1 MVGGGTSIRRMTRE
15 LPLAASSRIVVVG
28 DVMVDRYWY
37 GDAHRISQEAPV
49 PVVDIS
55 VAEDRPGGA
64 ANVALNVVA
73 MGVECTLVSAVG
85 ADQAAESMRA
95 RLEGAG
101 VVCDFVEVADWET
114 TLKLRVLGQRQQL
127 IRLDFERPPP
137 GPVTGRVLESL
148 ERHLATADT
157 LIIEDYDKGVVDA
170 PEGIVAAAKKAG
182 VAVVV
187 DPKFKDLGRYAGAD
201 IVKPNRTEFEHVAG
215 AWADEADLARRGGEL
230 LDRIGGGTLVVTLG
244 GDGLAVIHRDGTSHR
259 VQASN
264 VEIYDVTGAGDT
276 VAAGLG
282 VAASL
287 GWNVL
292 DGARMANLA
301 AGLVCTRIGTAA
313 VTAAEINRA
322 IARQPAMEHG
332 ILERDALIAA
342 VATARARGDKIVFTN
357 GCFDIL
363 HAGHV
368 GYLAQARG
376 LGDRLVVAVN
386 DDASAARLKGNG
398 RPVND
403 VESRMR
409 VLDGL
414 ASVDWVTPFSEDTPE
429 ALLSVLRPDVLAKGG
444 DYLESEVVGADYV
457 RGYGGAVKVL
467 GLFEDSSTTSI
478 IDRIKSD

>member
-1 MVGGGTSIRRMTRE
+1 MIRE
-15 LPLAASSRIVVVG
+15 LPSAASSRIVVVG

-37 GDAHRISQEAPV
+37 GDARRISQEAPV

-73 MGVECTLVSAVG
+73 MGAECTLVSAVG
-85 ADQAAESMRA
+85 NDEAADAIRA

-101 VVCDFVEVADWET
+101 VVCDFVELADWAT
-114 TLKLRVLGQRQQL
+114 TLKLRILGRRQQL

-137 GPVTGRVLESL
+137 APLADRILEAL
-148 ERHLATADT
+148 EKHIAAADA
-157 LIIEDYDKGVVDA
+157 LVIEDYDKGVVDA
-170 PEGIVAAAKKAG
+170 PEGIVAAAKRAG
-182 VAVVV
+182 VPVVV
-187 DPKFKDLGRYAGAD
+187 DPKFKHLDRYRGAD
-201 IVKPNRTEFEHVAG
+201 IIKPNRTEFESAVG
-215 AWADEADLARRGGEL
+215 AWSDEADLVRRGREA
-230 LDRIGGGTLVVTLG
+230 LDRVDARALVVTLG
-244 GDGLAVIHRDGTSHR
+244 GEGLAVIERDGGHHR
-259 VQASN
+259 VQAGN

-282 VAASL
+282 VAAALS
-287 GWNVL
+287 WSVL

-301 AGLVCTRIGTAA
+301 AGLVCERIGTAA
-313 VTAAEINRA
+313 VTADEINRS
-322 IARQPAMEHG
+322 IARQPTVDHG
-332 ILERDALIAA
+332 VLDPDALIAA
-342 VATARARGDKIVFTN
+342 VAAARAKGDKIVFTN

-386 DDASAARLKGNG
+386 DDASAAKLKGKG

-403 VESRMR
+403 AQSRMR

-414 ASVDWVTPFSEDTPE
+414 ASVDWVTSFSEDTPE
-429 ALLSVLRPDVLAKGG
+429 ILLAALRPDVLAKGG
-444 DYLESEVVGADYV
+444 DYAESELVGGDFV
-457 RGYGGAVKVL
+457 RSYGGTVKVL
-467 GLFEDSSTTSI
+467 GLFEDLSTSSI
-478 IDRIKSD
+478 INRIKSD

>member
-1 MVGGGTSIRRMTRE
+1 
-15 LPLAASSRIVVVG
+15 
-28 DVMVDRYWY
+28 MVDRYWY

-73 MGVECTLVSAVG
+73 MGAECTLVSAVG
-85 ADQAAESMRA
+85 NDEAAAAMRA
-95 RLEGAG
+95 KLEGAG
-101 VVCDFVEVADWET
+101 VVCDFVEVPGWET

-127 IRLDFERPPP
+127 IRLDFETPPP
-137 GPVTGRVLESL
+137 ASL
-148 ERHLATADT
+148 ASRIIGAVERHVAAADT
-157 LIIEDYDKGVVDA
+157 LVIEDYDKGVVDV
-170 PEGIVAAAKKAG
+170 PEGLVSAARKAG
-182 VAVVV
+182 VTVVV
-187 DPKFKDLGRYAGAD
+187 DPKFKDLDRYRGAD
-201 IVKPNRTEFEHVAG
+201 IIKPNRTEFERAVG
-215 AWADEADLARRGGEL
+215 AWRDEEDLGRRGKEL
-230 LDRIGGGTLVVTLG
+230 LQSIDGGALVVTLG
-244 GDGLAVIHRDGTSHR
+244 GEGLAVIERDGCNHR
-259 VQASN
+259 IQASN

-282 VAASL
+282 VAASI
-287 GWNVL
+287 GWNVI

-301 AGLVCTRIGTAA
+301 AGIVCARIGTAA
-313 VTAAEINRA
+313 ATAADINRA
-322 IARQPAMEHG
+322 IAMEPAVEQGVLDRQ
-332 ILERDALIAA
+332 ALVAA
-342 VATARARGDKIVFTN
+342 VTAARAQGDKIVFTN

-386 DDASAARLKGNG
+386 DDASAARLKGDG

-414 ASVDWVTPFSEDTPE
+414 ASVDWVTSFSEDTPE
-429 ALLSVLRPDVLAKGG
+429 ALLSALRPDVLAKGG
-444 DYLESEVVGADYV
+444 DYAESEVVGGNFV

>member
-1 MVGGGTSIRRMTRE
+1 MDAI
-15 LPLAASSRIVVVG
+15 LPPATSSRIVVVG

-49 PVVDIS
+49 PVVDIA
-55 VAEDRPGGA
+55 VVEDRPGGA

-85 ADQAAESMRA
+85 TDEAAESMRDK
-95 RLEGAG
+95 LEGAG
-101 VVCDFVEVADWET
+101 VVCEFVEVADWET

-137 GPVTGRVLESL
+137 EPVTGRVLESL

-170 PEGIVAAAKKAG
+170 PEGMVAAAKKAG

-187 DPKFKDLGRYAGAD
+187 DPKFKDPSRYAGAD
-201 IVKPNRTEFEHVAG
+201 IIKPNRSEFEHVAG
-215 AWADEADLARRGGEL
+215 AWADEADLASRGGEL
-230 LDRIGGGTLVVTLG
+230 LDRIDSGALVVTLG
-244 GDGLAVIHRDGTSHR
+244 GDGLAVIQRDGTSHR

-287 GWNVL
+287 GWSVL

-332 ILERDALIAA
+332 VLERDALIAA

-429 ALLSVLRPDVLAKGG
+429 ALLSALRPDVLAKGG
-444 DYLESEVVGADYV
+444 DYAESEVVGADYV

>member
-1 MVGGGTSIRRMTRE
+1 
-15 LPLAASSRIVVVG
+15 
-28 DVMVDRYWY
+28 MVDRYWY

-73 MGVECTLVSAVG
+73 MGAECTLVSAVG
-85 ADQAAESMRA
+85 NDEAAAAMRA
-95 RLEGAG
+95 KLEGAG
-101 VVCDFVEVADWET
+101 VVCDFVEVPGWET

-127 IRLDFERPPP
+127 IRLDFETPPP
-137 GPVTGRVLESL
+137 ASLAGRIIDAV
-148 ERHLATADT
+148 ERHVAAADT
-157 LIIEDYDKGVVDA
+157 LVIEDYDKGVVDV
-170 PEGIVAAAKKAG
+170 PEGLVSAARKAG
-182 VAVVV
+182 VTVVV
-187 DPKFKDLGRYAGAD
+187 DPKFKDLDRYRGAD
-201 IVKPNRTEFEHVAG
+201 IIKPNRTEFERAVG
-215 AWADEADLARRGGEL
+215 AWRDEEDLGRRGKEL
-230 LDRIGGGTLVVTLG
+230 LQSIDGGALVVTLG
-244 GDGLAVIHRDGTSHR
+244 GEGLAVIERDGCNHR
-259 VQASN
+259 IQASN

-282 VAASL
+282 VAASI
-287 GWNVL
+287 GWNVI

-301 AGLVCTRIGTAA
+301 AGIVCARIGTAA
-313 VTAAEINRA
+313 ATAADINRA
-322 IARQPAMEHG
+322 IAMEPAVEQGVLDRQ
-332 ILERDALIAA
+332 ALVAA
-342 VATARARGDKIVFTN
+342 VTAARAQGDKIVFTN

-386 DDASAARLKGNG
+386 DDASAARLKGDG

-414 ASVDWVTPFSEDTPE
+414 ASVDWVTSFSEDTPE
-429 ALLSVLRPDVLAKGG
+429 ALLSALRPDVLAKGG
-444 DYLESEVVGADYV
+444 DYAESEVVGGNFV

>member
-1 MVGGGTSIRRMTRE
+1 
-15 LPLAASSRIVVVG
+15 
-28 DVMVDRYWY
+28 MVDRYWY

-73 MGVECTLVSAVG
+73 MGVDCTLVSAVG
-85 ADQAAESMRA
+85 NDEAAMSMRA

-137 GPVTGRVLESL
+137 AWVAARIFESL
-148 ERHLATADT
+148 DRCMADADA

-170 PEGIVAAAKKAG
+170 PEEIVAAAKKAG
-182 VAVVV
+182 MTVVV
-187 DPKFKDLGRYAGAD
+187 DPKFKDLTRYAGAD
-201 IVKPNRTEFEHVAG
+201 IIKPNRSEFEHAVG
-215 AWADEADLARRGGEL
+215 VWRDEEDLARRGSEL
-230 LDRIGGGTLVVTLG
+230 LDRVDGGALVVTLG
-244 GDGLAVIHRDGTSHR
+244 GDGLAVIQRDGAIHR
-259 VQASN
+259 VQAGN

-287 GWNVL
+287 GWSVVE
-292 DGARMANLA
+292 GAHMANLA
-301 AGLVCTRIGTAA
+301 AGLVCERIGTAA
-313 VTAAEINRA
+313 ASAEEINRT
-322 IARQPAMEHG
+322 IARQPTVEHG
-332 ILERDALIAA
+332 VIERNALIAA

-386 DDASAARLKGNG
+386 DDASAARLKGDG

-403 VESRMR
+403 LESRMR

-414 ASVDWVTPFSEDTPE
+414 ASVDWVTSFSEDTPE
-429 ALLSVLRPDVLAKGG
+429 ALLAALRPDVLAKGG
-444 DYLESEVVGADYV
+444 DYAEREVVGGDYV
-457 RGYGGAVKVL
+457 RGYGGTVRVL

>member
-1 MVGGGTSIRRMTRE
+1 MTRE
-15 LPLAASSRIVVVG
+15 LPAAASSRIVVVG

-49 PVVDIS
+49 PVVDIA

-73 MGVECTLVSAVG
+73 MGAECTLVSAVG
-85 ADQAAESMRA
+85 NDEAAGAMQAK
-95 RLEGAG
+95 LEGAG
-101 VVCDFVEVADWET
+101 VICDFIRVADWET
-114 TLKLRVLGQRQQL
+114 TLKLRVLSQRQQL
-127 IRLDFERPPP
+127 IRLDFEERPPA
-137 GPVTGRVLESL
+137 PVTDRILKSV
-148 ERHLATADT
+148 ERHLAAADT

-170 PEGIVAAAKKAG
+170 PEGLVAAAKNAG
-182 VAVVV
+182 VTVVV
-187 DPKFKDLGRYAGAD
+187 DPKFKNLSRYAGAD
-201 IVKPNRTEFEHVAG
+201 IIKPNRAELEHAVG
-215 AWADEADLARRGGEL
+215 AWADEGDLTRRGREL
-230 LDRIGGGTLVVTLG
+230 LDRIDGGALVVTLG
-244 GDGLAVIHRDGTSHR
+244 GEGLAVIERGGASHR

-282 VAASL
+282 VATSL

-301 AGLVCTRIGTAA
+301 AGLVCSRIGTAA
-313 VTAAEINRA
+313 ATAAEINRA
-322 IARQPAMEHG
+322 IAMQPAVEHG
-332 ILERDALIAA
+332 VLDRDALIAA
-342 VATARARGDKIVFTN
+342 VAAARERGDKIVFTN

-386 DDASAARLKGNG
+386 DDASATRLKGEG

-403 VESRMR
+403 LENRMR
-409 VLDGL
+409 VLNGL
-414 ASVDWVTPFSEDTPE
+414 ASVDWVTWFSEDTPE
-429 ALLSVLRPDVLAKGG
+429 ALLEAIRPDVLAKGG
-444 DYLESEVVGADYV
+444 DYAESEVVGGDFV
-457 RGYGGAVKVL
+457 RSCGGTVKVL
-467 GLFEDSSTTSI
+467 GLFQDSSTTSI

>member
-1 MVGGGTSIRRMTRE
+1 MSRE

-55 VAEDRPGGA
+55 LAEDRPGGA

-73 MGVECTLVSAVG
+73 MGAECTLVSAVG
-85 ADQAAESMRA
+85 SDEAAMSMRA

-101 VVCDFVEVADWET
+101 VACDFVELPDWET

-137 GPVTGRVLESL
+137 APVAARVLESL
-148 ERHLATADT
+148 DRQMADADT

-170 PEGIVAAAKKAG
+170 PEEIVAAAKKAG
-182 VAVVV
+182 TTVVV
-187 DPKFKDLGRYAGAD
+187 DPKFKDLTRYAGAD
-201 IVKPNRTEFEHVAG
+201 IIKPNRSEFEHAVG
-215 AWADEADLARRGGEL
+215 VWRDEDDLARRGTEL
-230 LDRIGGGTLVVTLG
+230 LDRVDGGALVVTLG
-244 GDGLAVIHRDGTSHR
+244 SDGLAVIQRDGAIHR
-259 VQASN
+259 VQAGN

-287 GWNVL
+287 GWSVV

-301 AGLVCTRIGTAA
+301 AGLVCERIGTAA
-313 VTAAEINRA
+313 VSAEEINRS
-322 IARQPAMEHG
+322 IARQPTVEHG
-332 ILERDALIAA
+332 MIERNALIAA

-386 DDASAARLKGNG
+386 DDASAARLKGDG

-403 VESRMR
+403 LESRMR

-414 ASVDWVTPFSEDTPE
+414 ASVDWVTSFSEDTPE
-429 ALLSVLRPDVLAKGG
+429 ALLAALRPDVLAKGG
-444 DYLESEVVGADYV
+444 DYAEREVVGGDYV
-457 RGYGGAVKVL
+457 RGYGGTVRVL

>member
-1 MVGGGTSIRRMTRE
+1 MNRT
-15 LPLAASSRIVVVG
+15 LPLNSSSRIVVVG

-49 PVVDIS
+49 PVVDVT

-73 MGVECTLVSAVG
+73 MGAECTLVSAVG
-85 ADQAAESMRA
+85 NDEAARGMRA
-95 RLEGAG
+95 TLEGAG
-101 VVCDFVEVADWET
+101 VLCDFVELAEWET
-114 TLKLRVLGQRQQL
+114 TLKLRVLSQRQQL
-127 IRLDFERPPP
+127 IRMDFERRPPA
-137 GPVTGRVLESL
+137 PVADRILDLLET
-148 ERHLATADT
+148 HMAAADA
-157 LIIEDYDKGVVDA
+157 LIIEDYDKGVVDS

-182 VAVVV
+182 VTVVV

-201 IVKPNRTEFEHVAG
+201 VIKPNRSEFEHAVG
-215 AWADEADLARRGGEL
+215 AWADEGDLERRGTEL
-230 LDRIGGGTLVVTLG
+230 LDRIDGGALVVTLG
-244 GDGLAVIHRDGTSHR
+244 GAGLAVIERGGASHR

-287 GWNVL
+287 DWSVL
-292 DGARMANLA
+292 DGAGMANLA
-301 AGLVCTRIGTAA
+301 AGLVCAHIGTVA
-313 VTAAEINRA
+313 VTAAEINRS
-322 IARQPAMEHG
+322 IARQSLVEHG
-332 ILERDALIAA
+332 VLERHALIAA
-342 VATARARGDKIVFTN
+342 VAAARGRGDKIVFTN

-368 GYLAQARG
+368 GYLDQARG

-386 DDASAARLKGNG
+386 DDASAERLKGNG

-414 ASVDWVTPFSEDTPE
+414 TWVDWVTLFSEDTPE

-444 DYLESEVVGADYV
+444 DYAESEVVGGDFV
-457 RGYGGAVKVL
+457 RGYGGTVKVL

>member
-1 MVGGGTSIRRMTRE
+1 MALE
-15 LPLAASSRIVVVG
+15 LPLTTSSRIVVVG

-73 MGVECTLVSAVG
+73 MGAECTLVSAVG
-85 ADQAAESMRA
+85 NDEAAAAMRA
-95 RLEGAG
+95 KLEGAG
-101 VVCDFVEVADWET
+101 VVCDFVEVPEWET

-127 IRLDFERPPP
+127 IRLDFETPPP
-137 GPVTGRVLESL
+137 TSLAGRIIDSV
-148 ERHLATADT
+148 ERHLAAAHT
-157 LIIEDYDKGVVDA
+157 LIIEDYDKGVVDL
-170 PEGIVAAAKKAG
+170 PEGLVSAARRAG
-182 VAVVV
+182 VTVVV
-187 DPKFKDLGRYAGAD
+187 DPKFKDLDRYKGAD
-201 IVKPNRTEFEHVAG
+201 IIKPNRAEFERAVG
-215 AWADEADLARRGGEL
+215 AWTDEEDLGRRGRKL
-230 LDRIGGGTLVVTLG
+230 LEGIDSGALVVTLG
-244 GDGLAVIHRDGTSHR
+244 GEGLAVIERDGGNHR

-287 GWNVL
+287 GWSVL

-301 AGLVCTRIGTAA
+301 AGLVCARIGTVAA
-313 VTAAEINRA
+313 TAADINRA
-322 IARQPAMEHG
+322 IAMEPVVEQG
-332 ILERDALIAA
+332 VLGRDALIAA
-342 VATARARGDKIVFTN
+342 VAAARARGDKIVFTN

-386 DDASAARLKGNG
+386 DDASAARLKGDG

-414 ASVDWVTPFSEDTPE
+414 ASVDWVTSFSEDTPE
-429 ALLSVLRPDVLAKGG
+429 ALLSALRPDVLTKGG
-444 DYLESEVVGADYV
+444 DYAESEVVGGDFV
-457 RGYGGAVKVL
+457 RDYGGAVKVL

>member
-1 MVGGGTSIRRMTRE
+1 MNRT

-49 PVVDIS
+49 PVVDVA

-73 MGVECTLVSAVG
+73 MGAACTLVSAVG
-85 ADQAAESMRA
+85 NDEAARGMRA
-95 RLEGAG
+95 TLEGAG
-101 VVCDFVEVADWET
+101 VLCDFVEVADWET
-114 TLKLRVLGQRQQL
+114 TLKLRVLSRRQQL
-127 IRLDFERPPP
+127 IRLDFERRPPA
-137 GPVTGRVLESL
+137 PVADRILVAL
-148 ERHLATADT
+148 ERHVAAAEA

-182 VAVVV
+182 MTVVV

-201 IVKPNRTEFEHVAG
+201 IIKPNRAEFEHAVG
-215 AWADEADLARRGGEL
+215 VWADEGDLARRADEL
-230 LDRIGGGTLVVTLG
+230 LDRIDGAALVVTLG
-244 GDGLAVIHRDGTSHR
+244 GAGLTVIERGGASHR

-276 VAAGLG
+276 VAAALG

-287 GWNVL
+287 GWSVM

-301 AGLVCTRIGTAA
+301 AGLVCARIGTAA
-313 VTAAEINRA
+313 VTAAEVNRS
-322 IARQPAMEHG
+322 IARQPSVEHG
-332 ILERDALIAA
+332 VLDREALIAA
-342 VATARARGDKIVFTN
+342 VAAARGRGDKIVFTN

-368 GYLAQARG
+368 GYLDQARG
-376 LGDRLVVAVN
+376 LGDRLVIAVN
-386 DDASAARLKGNG
+386 DNASAERLKGNG

-414 ASVDWVTPFSEDTPE
+414 ASVDWVTSFSEDTPE
-429 ALLSVLRPDVLAKGG
+429 TLLSALRPDVLAKGG
-444 DYLESEVVGADYV
+444 DYAESEVVGGDFV
-457 RGYGGAVKVL
+457 RGYGGTVKVL

>member
-1 MVGGGTSIRRMTRE
+1 MARA
-15 LPLAASSRIVVVG
+15 LPLSASTHIVVVG

-49 PVVDIS
+49 PVVDVA

-73 MGVECTLVSAVG
+73 MGAECTLVSAVG
-85 ADQAAESMRA
+85 TDEAARGLRA
-95 RLEGAG
+95 TLEGAG
-101 VVCDFVEVADWET
+101 VVCDFVEVAEWET
-114 TLKLRVLGQRQQL
+114 TLKLRVLSQRQQL
-127 IRLDFERPPP
+127 IRLDFERRPPE
-137 GPVTGRVLESL
+137 PVAGRILELL
-148 ERHLATADT
+148 EKHMAAADT

-182 VAVVV
+182 VTVVV

-201 IVKPNRTEFEHVAG
+201 IIKPNRAEFEHGAG
-215 AWADEADLARRGGEL
+215 SWANEGDLARLGAEL
-230 LDRIGGGTLVVTLG
+230 LDRIDGSSLVVTQG
-244 GDGLAVIHRDGTSHR
+244 GAGLTVIERGGASHR

-276 VAAGLG
+276 VAAALG

-287 GWNVL
+287 GWSVL

-301 AGLVCTRIGTAA
+301 AGLVCARIGTAA
-313 VTAAEINRA
+313 VTAAEINRS
-322 IARQPAMEHG
+322 IARQPPVEHG
-332 ILERDALIAA
+332 VLDRDALIDVCAA
-342 VATARARGDKIVFTN
+342 ARRQGEKIVFTN

-386 DDASAARLKGNG
+386 DDGSAERLKGNG

-429 ALLSVLRPDVLAKGG
+429 ALLSALRPDVLAKGG
-444 DYLESEVVGADYV
+444 DYAESEVVGGDFV
-457 RGYGGAVKVL
+457 RGYGGTVKVV

>member
-1 MVGGGTSIRRMTRE
+1 MTRE
-15 LPLAASSRIVVVG
+15 LPAAISSRIVVVG

-49 PVVDIS
+49 PVVDVS

-73 MGVECTLVSAVG
+73 MGAECTLVSAVG
-85 ADQAAESMRA
+85 KDEAAAAMRA
-95 RLEGAG
+95 KLEGAG
-101 VVCDFVEVADWET
+101 VVCDFVEVPEWDT
-114 TLKLRVLGQRQQL
+114 TLKLRVLSRRQQL
-127 IRLDFERPPP
+127 IRLDFETPPP
-137 GPVTGRVLESL
+137 ASVVRRIVESV
-148 ERHLATADT
+148 EKHMAAADA
-157 LIIEDYDKGVVDA
+157 LIVEDYDKGVVDT
-170 PEGIVAAAKKAG
+170 PEEIVEAARQAG
-182 VAVVV
+182 VTVVV
-187 DPKFKDLGRYAGAD
+187 DPKFKHPDRYTGAD
-201 IVKPNRTEFEHVAG
+201 IIKPNRAELERAVG
-215 AWADEADLARRGGEL
+215 VWADEDELRRLGGEL
-230 LDRIGGGTLVVTLG
+230 LDRIDGTALVVTLG
-244 GDGLAVIHRDGTSHR
+244 GEGLAVIERDGGVHR

-313 VTAAEINRA
+313 ASAADINRA
-322 IARQPAMEHG
+322 VAMQPLVQQG
-332 ILERDALIAA
+332 VLDRNALIAA
-342 VATARARGDKIVFTN
+342 VAAARAEGDKIVFTN

-386 DDASAARLKGNG
+386 DDASAARLKGKG

-403 VESRMR
+403 MESRMR

-414 ASVDWVTPFSEDTPE
+414 ASVDWVTAFSEDTPE
-429 ALLSVLRPDVLAKGG
+429 ALLSALRPDVLAKGG
-444 DYLESEVVGADYV
+444 DYAESEVVGGDFV
-457 RGYGGAVKVL
+457 RGYGGTVKVL

>member
-1 MVGGGTSIRRMTRE
+1 MTLE
-15 LPLAASSRIVVVG
+15 LPPAASSRIVVVG

-37 GDAHRISQEAPV
+37 GDATRISQEAPV

-73 MGVECTLVSAVG
+73 MGAECTLVSAVG
-85 ADQAAESMRA
+85 KDEAAAATRD

-101 VVCDFVEVADWET
+101 VVCDFVEVPEWDT
-114 TLKLRVLGQRQQL
+114 TLKLRVLSQRQQI
-127 IRLDFERPPP
+127 IRLDFESPLS
-137 GPVTGRVLESL
+137 GWVTDRIVESV
-148 ERHLATADT
+148 ERHLATADA
-157 LIIEDYDKGVVDA
+157 LIIEDYDKGAVDA
-170 PEGIVAAAKKAG
+170 PEPIVAAAGRAG
-182 VAVVV
+182 VTVVV
-187 DPKFKDLGRYAGAD
+187 DPKFKDLDRYKGAD
-201 IVKPNRTEFEHVAG
+201 IIKPNRTEFERAAG
-215 AWADEADLARRGGEL
+215 VWADEEDLGRRGREL
-230 LDRIGGGTLVVTLG
+230 LDGIDGGALVVTLG
-244 GDGLAVIHRDGTSHR
+244 GEGLAVIERGGAIHR

-301 AGLVCTRIGTAA
+301 AGLVCARIGTAA
-313 VTAAEINRA
+313 ASAAEINRA
-322 IARQPAMEHG
+322 IAMQPLVEQG
-332 ILERDALIAA
+332 VLDREALIAA
-342 VATARARGDKIVFTN
+342 VAAARAQGDRIVFTN

-368 GYLAQARG
+368 GYLSQASG

-386 DDASAARLKGNG
+386 DDASVARLKGEG

-403 VESRMR
+403 VKSRMR

-414 ASVDWVTPFSEDTPE
+414 ASVDWVTSFSEDTPE
-429 ALLSVLRPDVLAKGG
+429 ALLSKLRPDVLAKGG
-444 DYLESEVVGADYV
+444 DYAENEVIGGDFV
-457 RGYGGAVKVL
+457 RSYGGTVKVL

>member
-1 MVGGGTSIRRMTRE
+1 
-15 LPLAASSRIVVVG
+15 
-28 DVMVDRYWY
+28 MVDRYWY

-73 MGVECTLVSAVG
+73 MGAKCTLVSAVG
-85 ADQAAESMRA
+85 KDEAAAAIRTK
-95 RLEGAG
+95 LEGAG
-101 VVCDFVEVADWET
+101 VVCDFVEVPQWDT
-114 TLKLRVLGQRQQL
+114 TLKLRVLSRRQQL
-127 IRLDFERPPP
+127 IRLDFETPPP
-137 GPVTGRVLESL
+137 AWVTDRIIEGVEK
-148 ERHLATADT
+148 HLAEADT

-170 PEGIVAAAKKAG
+170 PEKIIAAAKRAG
-182 VAVVV
+182 ATVVV
-187 DPKFKDLGRYAGAD
+187 DPKFKDLARYASAD
-201 IVKPNRTEFEHVAG
+201 IVKPNRTEFEHAVG
-215 AWADEADLARRGGEL
+215 KWADEEDLASRGAKL
-230 LDRIGGGTLVVTLG
+230 LDRIDGGALVVTLG
-244 GDGLAVIHRDGTSHR
+244 GEGLAVIERDGGNHR

-287 GWNVL
+287 GWSVL

-301 AGLVCTRIGTAA
+301 AGLVCARIGTAA
-313 VTAAEINRA
+313 ATAAEINRS
-322 IARQPAMEHG
+322 ILTQPPVAHG
-332 ILERDALIAA
+332 VLDRDALIAA
-342 VATARARGDKIVFTN
+342 VATARGHGDKIVFTN

-386 DDASAARLKGNG
+386 DDASAARLKGSG

-403 VESRMR
+403 LESRMR
-409 VLDGL
+409 VLDAL
-414 ASVDWVTPFSEDTPE
+414 ASVDWVTSFSEDTPE
-429 ALLSVLRPDVLAKGG
+429 ALLSALRPDVLAKGG
-444 DYLESEVVGADYV
+444 DYAESEVVGGDFV
-457 RGYGGAVKVL
+457 RGYGGTVKVL